1 MHIRILQE
9 TISNMVWDIRYHLV
23 TWQTPPAAPNGSIIE
38 AAARNLVTP
47 IHQHDA
53 PSKTSRLS
61 DNIHRV
67 SSFLDVHVVSSS
79 LRGLAVPPSFKIR
92 PFLPSIFQERFHLV
106 SGVSLRFLHA
116 GLVFFVCLLVCCF
129 LWLLFVFRCFF
140 LL

>member
-67 SSFLDVHVVSSS
+67 LLRMGLLTGCQRSSTSMSSALLYVDLPCRLPLRTAPFFPLS
-79 LRGLAVPPSFKIR
+79 SRRAFISFRACACASSTRGLNTM
-92 PFLPSIFQERFHLV
+92 
-106 SGVSLRFLHA
+106 
-116 GLVFFVCLLVCCF
+116 
-129 LWLLFVFRCFF
+129 
-140 LL
+140 